1 MAELRLGDSDLEQ
14 TPTDSKAR
22 GFGQNKQPGYFAGL
36 SVDKSN
42 HNTVAK
48 AHGHSS
54 PGDEFFIKCR
64 RTLTHPILYLRPR
77 IGGSCKAADRGLRDV
92 KNRLR
97 VFAARGSEGKVV
109 VEYHES
115 RTPDRLLC
123 AS

>member
-42 HNTVAK
+42 HNAVAK

-54 PGDEFFIKCR
+54 LGDELFIKCR
-64 RTLTHPILYLRPR
+64 RTLTHPILYLSPR
-77 IGGSCKAADRGLRDV
+77 IGGSRKAPDRGRRDV
-92 KNRLR
+92 KNCLR
-97 VFAARGSEGKVV
+97 VFTENVSACKVG
-109 VEYHES
+109 
-115 RTPDRLLC
+115 D
-123 AS
+123 